1 MARTCYYG
9 RITELDTEFGRLMEH
24 LETSGELENT
34 IVIVSADHGR
44 YVGAHGYDA
53 HNFGAFEE
61 IYRIPLIISG
71 PGVAV
76 GEETSG
82 LVSLMDFCP
91 TLLELGGNEPFD
103 VCDSR
108 SFVPLL
114 DNPKGMEASFN
125 TAYGEYHGTRFNL
138 AQRIFWQGDWK
149 FVFNGFDFDE
159 LYDLANDPHEMKNL
173 VNEQEH
179 AARVREMMT
188 EVWRIVRETGDR
200 AIEETHYYSMRIACV
215 GPNP

>member
-9 RITELDTEFGRLMEH
+9 RITELDTEFGRLMKH

-71 PGVAV
+71 LGVAV
-76 GEETSG
+76 GEETFG
-82 LVSLMDFCP
+82 LVSLLDLCP
-91 TLLELGGNEPFD
+91 TLLELTGNEIFE
-103 VCDSR
+103 VSDSK
-108 SFVPLL
+108 SFAPLL
-114 DNPKGMEASFN
+114 KDPQTVEDTFT

-138 AQRIFWQGDWK
+138 TQRILWQGDWK

-159 LYDLANDPHEMKNL
+159 LYDLKNDPHEMCNL
-173 VNEQEH
+173 VNEPEH
-179 AARVREMMT
+179 EARVQEMMA